1 MMALFRITPA
11 VLSLSLPFL
20 VLLMMLI
27 ASGLGIW
34 LASLAI
40 RNRDIRYAKPFAIQL
55 LMYAVLVVYH
65 ASIIPEKYRLIYGLN
80 PMAGVSEGFRA
91 ALLGSQSMLRD
102 LLAVGSVVAI
112 SLPLGSPYSSKEWS
126 IYSPM
131 CLV

>member
-1 MMALFRITPA
+1 MALFRITPA
-11 VLSLSLPFL
+11 VLSLTLHFL

-40 RNRDIRYAKPFAIQL
+40 RNRDIRYAKLFAIQL
-55 LMYAVLVVYH
+55 LMYAVPVVYP

-112 SLPLGSPYSSKEWS
+112 SLPTKKDSKGLKRRTSSDS
-126 IYSPM
+126 
-131 CLV
+131 

>member
-1 MMALFRITPA
+1 MAWFHITPM
-11 VLSLSLPFL
+11 VWFLTLPFL

-112 SLPLGSPYSSKEWS
+112 IFAIEIAL
-126 IYSPM
+126 
-131 CLV
+131 